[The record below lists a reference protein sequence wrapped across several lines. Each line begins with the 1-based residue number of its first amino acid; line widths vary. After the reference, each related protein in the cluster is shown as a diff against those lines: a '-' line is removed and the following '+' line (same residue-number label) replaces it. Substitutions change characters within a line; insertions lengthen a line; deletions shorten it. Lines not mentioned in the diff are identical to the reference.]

1 MENLGAKA
9 TFLRNDFVK
18 LMASI
23 DPATKGLW
31 GKMNLHQTIEHMSYS
46 FRQASGKDPYTLETP
61 EEHLPRMQAFLQS
74 DKPFKENTP
83 NKLLPDEPAP
93 PVHDNIQDSLNEL
106 QAEIE
111 HFFKEYAQDPEKV
124 VTNPFFGHLD
134 YDMQV
139 QLLYK
144 HAWHHLRQFGVN
156 EVS

>member
-1 MENLGAKA
+1 
-9 TFLRNDFVK
+9 
-18 LMASI
+18 
-23 DPATKGLW
+23 
-31 GKMNLHQTIEHMSYS
+31 
-46 FRQASGKDPYTLETP
+46 
-61 EEHLPRMQAFLQS
+61 MQAFLQS

-93 PVHDNIQDSLNEL
+93 AVHDNIQDSLNEL